1 MNASHYDQKAVGEA
15 IDSITAGLERVMTG
29 FANLKSLLAPVPEA
43 IDGSEINP
51 RDPANKVEGGNKL
64 TERGVEVCYRL
75 FDTGHTKY
83 AVGVAMKISFGAAKH
98 RFEAWQKAGG
108 FDRQK
113 LPLD

>member
-1 MNASHYDQKAVGEA
+1 MNASHYDQKAIGEA

-29 FANLKSLLAPVPEA
+29 FANLKSLLAPVPED
-43 IDGSEINP
+43 INGSEINP